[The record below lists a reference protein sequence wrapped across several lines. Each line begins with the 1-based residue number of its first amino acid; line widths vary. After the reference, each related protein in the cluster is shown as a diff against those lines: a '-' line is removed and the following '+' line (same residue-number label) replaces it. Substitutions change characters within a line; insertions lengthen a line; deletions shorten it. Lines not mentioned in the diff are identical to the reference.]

1 MNGRQRFADDCETA
15 MIRRYLDTASSNT
28 VLLLAIVACEGC
40 GGEQEAVV
48 EPGTRRLALFCDVC
62 RRATYATVRN
72 L

>member
-1 MNGRQRFADDCETA
+1 MDGRQRLADDCETA
-15 MIRRYLDTASSNT
+15 MIRRYLDNSSANT

-40 GGEQEAVV
+40 GIEQEAVV
-48 EPGTRRLALFCDVC
+48 EPGTRRLALFCEVC